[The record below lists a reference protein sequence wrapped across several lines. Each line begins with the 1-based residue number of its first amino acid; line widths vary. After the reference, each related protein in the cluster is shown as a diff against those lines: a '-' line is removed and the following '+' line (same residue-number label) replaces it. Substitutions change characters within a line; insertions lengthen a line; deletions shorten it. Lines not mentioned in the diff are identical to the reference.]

1 MITVGSA
8 NSENDRQQN
17 SGRSRHKIKAMKTTP
32 NFIKL
37 TAGSVAIATLLC
49 LPVSTPAAPVTLAVN
64 SSRSSITLAGNAF
77 TLNYVQQ
84 AAGSLVDTFSGTIVA
99 NDMGGGVLSFPGS
112 SAITGVLGG
121 PFATSPYPGGPYP
134 GNYGMT
140 AGPAFVPPY
149 GIVTVNG
156 TYTGLTLDL
165 TAGSV
170 QNGLASSGLVE
181 TWTAGTLIWGANT
194 SAYGP
199 QGGTSSMVGVT
210 GPDTSASLVSW
221 DGTTLTLPV
230 QFHTIGSNRYEDWSG
245 TLVATVVVPEPT
257 TLGLALLGL
266 GLLAAKKARRN

>member
-1 MITVGSA
+1 
-8 NSENDRQQN
+8 
-17 SGRSRHKIKAMKTTP
+17 MKTTP
-32 NFIKL
+32 NSIKL
-37 TAGSVAIATLLC
+37 TAGSVAVATLLC
-49 LPVSTPAAPVTLAVN
+49 LPVSTPAATPVTLTVD

-170 QNGLASSGLVE
+170 QNGFASSAFGLAE
-181 TWTAGTLIWGANT
+181 TWIGGTLIWGAAT
-194 SAYGP
+194 SGYGP

-230 QFHTIGSNRYEDWSG
+230 QFHTTGANRYEDWSG

>member
-1 MITVGSA
+1 M
-8 NSENDRQQN
+8 
-17 SGRSRHKIKAMKTTP
+17 KITP
-32 NFIKL
+32 NSIKL
-37 TAGSVAIATLLC
+37 IAGSVAVATLLC

-77 TLNYVQQ
+77 TLNYSQQ
-84 AAGSLVDTFSGTIVA
+84 AAGSLLDAFSGTIVA
-99 NDMGGGVLSFPGS
+99 NDLGGGVLSFSAGG

-121 PFATSPYPGGPYP
+121 PWATSPYPGGPVA
-134 GNYGMT
+134 GNYGIT
-140 AGPAFVPPY
+140 AGPALVPPY

-156 TYTGLTLDL
+156 TYTGLTLNL

-230 QFHTIGSNRYEDWSG
+230 QFHTTGANRYEDWSG
-245 TLVATVVVPEPT
+245 TLVATLVPEPT

-266 GLLAAKKARRN
+266 GLLAANKARRNS

>member
-1 MITVGSA
+1 M
-8 NSENDRQQN
+8 
-17 SGRSRHKIKAMKTTP
+17 KITP
-32 NFIKL
+32 NSIKL
-37 TAGSVAIATLLC
+37 TAGSLAVATLLC
-49 LPVSTPAAPVTLAVN
+49 LPVSTPAATPVTLTVN

-77 TLNYVQQ
+77 TLNYSQQ
-84 AAGSLVDTFSGTIVA
+84 SAGSLLDAFSGTITA
-99 NDMGGGVLSFPGS
+99 NEVGGVLSFSGGS
-112 SAITGVLGG
+112 SIVGLVNPAG
-121 PFATSPYPGGPYP
+121 PFSTSPYPGGPYA

-140 AGPAFVPPY
+140 SGPSFVPPY

-170 QNGLASSGLVE
+170 QNGSASSGLIA
-181 TWTAGTLIWGANT
+181 TWTAGNLLWGAAT

-199 QGGTSSMVGVT
+199 QGGSSSLVGVT

-230 QFHTIGSNRYEDWSG
+230 TFHTTGSNRYEDWSG

-257 TLGLALLGL
+257 SLGLALLGL
-266 GLLAAKKARRN
+266 GLLAAKKGRRNS